1 MSIILIKY
9 RDIIYVLLLILSI
22 SIIGKQCNK
31 AIELENIVN
40 TYSDSL
46 KTITRKDG
54 TTVSTVSVYE
64 TNNNTFKKIPFK
76 TPEEKK
82 LQKEV
87 DNKTLSATSVSTE
100 NNINVPI
107 PNKDTV
113 FVENLWTDIYI
124 SKMNDSFKINL
135 KLKNEFIVNIKQ
147 TGFLKNNIKVDV
159 ISYNP
164 STKVKTVTSYFK
176 KSSKY
181 NISIGPA
188 IGYGLSTDF
197 KPSYFIGISI
207 QYNLFRI

>member
-1 MSIILIKY
+1 M
-9 RDIIYVLLLILSI
+9 LILSI

-113 FVENLWTDIYI
+113 FVKNLWTDIYI
-124 SKMNDSFKINL
+124 SKMNDSFKI
-135 KLKNEFIVNIKQ
+135 KFKN
-147 TGFLKNNIKVDV
+147 
-159 ISYNP
+159 
-164 STKVKTVTSYFK
+164 
-176 KSSKY
+176 
-181 NISIGPA
+181 
-188 IGYGLSTDF
+188 
-197 KPSYFIGISI
+197 
-207 QYNLFRI
+207 